1 MTFAPARAFVE
12 KKRRV
17 YVGEFHGAVRQET
30 PKSTPLRDVVY
41 DDDAHEAT
49 SISEMKGNVVRTRSA
64 C

>member
-49 SISEMKGNVVRTRSA
+49 YY
-64 C
+64 